1 MSILFY
7 LFLQLRY
14 GERILTEPLIY
25 IALTATGWGTAIAF
39 YLRETTSWE
48 VTPAHSRQYNQ
59 DCILLNFYDTH
70 DIWHFLSAGAI
81 FVGFMV
87 SFLCTNIP

>member
-1 MSILFY
+1 MIY
-7 LFLQLRY
+7 L
-14 GERILTEPLIY
+14 T
-25 IALTATGWGTAIAF
+25 LTATAWGTAIAF

-70 DIWHFLSAGAI
+70 DIWHFLSAAAI

-87 SFLCTNIP
+87 SFLCTNILKSYISWNFIVEIDLWPLA